1 MMSRVYRS
9 CITMV
14 LPTGSNVLSHFPSCR
29 AKYDSRDCSNYNIML
44 DASDMYP
51 DGFHPIHQS
60 LDLTW
65 KTQAQYRERHEAENV
80 KYYFIDFGISS
91 HFTDPAQPRLVLGKD
106 CQDREVPEL
115 STIIRYDPFP
125 VDIFILGNVYRNYF
139 AKVRTRSSPSSSF
152 IVLKRVC

>member
-1 MMSRVYRS
+1 
-9 CITMV
+9 
-14 LPTGSNVLSHFPSCR
+14 
-29 AKYDSRDCSNYNIML
+29 ML
-44 DASDMYP
+44 DVSDMYP

-65 KTQAQYRERHEAENV
+65 KTQAQYHERHEVENV

-91 HFTDPAQPRLVLGKD
+91 HFTDPKQPRLVLGKD

-125 VDIFILGNVYRNYF
+125 VDIFIIGIERLPKLLREGENETITF
-139 AKVRTRSSPSSSF
+139 
-152 IVLKRVC
+152 